1 MLNAARKITSLTQA
15 KKVIHVLS
23 TELMFL
29 KEAHSR
35 LEESLGR
42 CLVAKKLAE
51 NLLKQKGPKS

>member
-1 MLNAARKITSLTQA
+1 MLKAARKIITLTHA

-29 KEAHSR
+29 KEKYAR
-35 LEESLGR
+35 LDESLSR

-51 NLLKQKGPKS
+51 TKQKGPKS